1 MNQWE
6 FMDKE
11 YIWHPFTQMKGWN
24 ENKQLVIAH
33 GEGVKLY
40 DRDKQLH
47 WGLNLIIMML
57 KETLIMTVFP
67 VYGLIYMDIAVGKLM
82 KL

>member
-24 ENKQLVIAH
+24 ENKQLVIDH

-40 DRDKQLH
+40 DVEGNGIQVAPH
-47 WGLNLIIMML
+47 PQQIISMPMSQSVVEYAML
-57 KETLIMTVFP
+57 RRKV
-67 VYGLIYMDIAVGKLM
+67 D
-82 KL
+82 

>member
-1 MNQWE
+1 
-6 FMDKE
+6 
-11 YIWHPFTQMKGWN
+11 
-24 ENKQLVIAH
+24 
-33 GEGVKLY
+33 
-40 DRDKQLH
+40 
-47 WGLNLIIMML
+47 MML

>member
-24 ENKQLVIAH
+24 ENKQLVIDH

-40 DRDKQLH
+40 DVE
-47 WGLNLIIMML
+47 
-57 KETLIMTVFP
+57 ETLIMTVFP